1 MGYKFLGLIS
11 RGIDFKKLK
20 IDYLDESS
28 RELKLCREQRKTEKT
43 Y

>member
-11 RGIDFKKLK
+11 KGIDFKKLK

-28 RELKLCREQRKTEKT
+28 RELKIVQRTKEN
-43 Y
+43 